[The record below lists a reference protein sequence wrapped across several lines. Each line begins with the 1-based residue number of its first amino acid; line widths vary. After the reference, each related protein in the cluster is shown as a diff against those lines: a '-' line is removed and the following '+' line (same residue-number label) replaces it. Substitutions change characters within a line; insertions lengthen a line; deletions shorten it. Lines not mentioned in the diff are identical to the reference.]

1 MIFMNETD
9 GGTKLRLL
17 VDRLSKTVDRRR
29 KYHLFLATGYFSQKA
44 ADQLIDRLTE
54 RLKIE
59 EIWLYLPRSIAVS
72 KKNKLD
78 AMIAERGNFCVYPV
92 RGNFFHTKAYCLA
105 SCDNWNSKDAPV
117 TGGCLAVGS
126 ANLTGLG
133 LVTTPGNVESLVV
146 SKDLAQIEE
155 FLMSLENIK
164 WMEFDELHK
173 YEDNDEHDFQYDL
186 LSQGKFAYRYTTNL
200 NDYLAIKYSL
210 SHETLI
216 RQQQGFEDLGI
227 PAGFETETSTISKR
241 YFDFDISPYRPTGYR
256 NLKKKYGIECYLGH
270 WIPKIIVPSLE
281 NEQFMR
287 FKTELFCQIRDRLES
302 ITLEIR
308 NDYNMLADEDI
319 IETGVDNG
327 KPSESFIRKVDELE
341 EDDNR
346 LLRIWSQLEFNDLPY
361 DRNDTQGIEQIYDN
375 IITTIELS
383 KRKNSTKRAVNEL
396 RDEFENEG
404 EFIMPEFSIEDGNVQ
419 LNWRDGMGE

>member
-9 GGTKLRLL
+9 GGTKLNLL
-17 VDRLSKTVDRRR
+17 VDRLSETVDRRR
-29 KYHLFLATGYFSQKA
+29 KYHLVLATGYFSQEA
-44 ADQLIDRLTE
+44 ANQVIDRLTK

-59 EIWLYLPRSIAVS
+59 GTELYLPRSIAVS
-72 KKNKLD
+72 KKNELD

-105 SCDNWNSKDAPV
+105 SCDDWNSEDAPV

-133 LVTTPGNVESLVV
+133 LVATHGNVESLVV
-146 SKDLAQIEE
+146 SEDLSQIKE

-173 YEDNDEHDFQYDL
+173 YEDNDEHDFRYDL
-186 LSQGKFAYRYTTNL
+186 LSQGKFAYKYTIDL
-200 NDYLAIKYSL
+200 KQILAIRYNL
-210 SHETLI
+210 SHKT
-216 RQQQGFEDLGI
+216 RFQQQQDLEALGI
-227 PAGFETETSTISKR
+227 PEGFETETSTISKP
-241 YFDFDISPYRPTGYR
+241 YFNFDINPYRPTGYR
-256 NLKKKYGIECYLGH
+256 NLRRNYGIECYLGH

-287 FKTELFCQIRDRLES
+287 FKTELFCQIKDRLGS

-308 NDYNMLADEDI
+308 KDYNMLTDEGI
-319 IETGVDNG
+319 IETGADNG
-327 KPSESFIRKVDELE
+327 EPSESFIRKVDELK
-341 EDDNR
+341 EDDDR

-361 DRNDTQGIEQIYDN
+361 DRNDTQGIDQIYDS
-375 IITTIELS
+375 IIKTIRLS

-396 RDEFENEG
+396 RDKFENEG
-404 EFIMPEFSIEDGNVQ
+404 EFIMPEFSDEDGKVQ